1 MSVSPELLYRA
12 NRADAYG
19 TLTRG
24 FLHDIRSPLQGI
36 QLSAQLLPD
45 EDDLSVARELGAEI
59 VPAAGHLQALTD
71 RIPALMSPPTDLD
84 PAPVPVSDLLGRLAA
99 CTAMQ
104 RALPGEVIVGEAV
117 DAVARGVEGWLEHV
131 LLNLLIN
138 AREALEGVGGGRV
151 RLEVAS
157 RDGLVT
163 FRVSDNGSGIAPE
176 VAGRLFDAFVT
187 GRGGGHLGLG
197 LTVARDLAER
207 MDGTIKHESGGGDT
221 VFVLA
226 VPEWR

>member
-1 MSVSPELLYRA
+1 MSISPELLYRA

-36 QLSAQLLPD
+36 LLSAQLLPD
-45 EDDLSVARELGAEI
+45 EDDLAVARELGKEI

-71 RIPALMSPPTDLD
+71 RIPAMMGPPTNIH
-84 PAPVPVSDLLGRLAA
+84 PGPVPVSDLLGRLAA
-99 CTAMQ
+99 SAAMQ
-104 RALPGEVIVGEAV
+104 RALPGEVIVGEAG

-131 LLNLLIN
+131 LLNLVIN
-138 AREALEGVGGGRV
+138 AREALEGVSGGGV
-151 RLEVAS
+151 KLQGAS

-163 FRVSDNGSGIAPE
+163 FRVSDNGSGIEPE

-197 LTVARDLAER
+197 LTVARDLATR
-207 MDGTIKHESGGGDT
+207 MDGTIEHEAGRGET
-221 VFVLA
+221 VFVFT
-226 VPEWR
+226 VPEWS